1 MSSSTAELVKTKLL
15 NLSVFLVNNQATLS
29 SATCQQIYAT
39 LSTKHRSALR
49 QFVSV
54 RKRKSEKVNRRKSR
68 LQKLFHIESVE
79 SSLKLRDRIET
90 WMKDFD
96 FFFQDSVIATETNH
110 HSLFASFKRVAQ
122 SAETRKIA
130 TIRRR
135 FDLELIYKRVVR
147 SDHHTGTGWRNEGSA
162 CLAQQLQRS
171 PLISDGVEKIQGK
184 LERYVELRRSWNL
197 WVERLKSS
205 GFFIVLSQTM
215 VEEL

>member
-39 LSTKHRSALR
+39 LSIKHRSALR

-54 RKRKSEKVNRRKSR
+54 RKWKSKKVNERKSC

-90 WMKDFD
+90 WVKNFD
-96 FFFQDSVIATETNH
+96 FFFQDSVIAIETNH
-110 HSLFASFKRVAQ
+110 HSFFASFKRIAQ

-130 TIRRR
+130 TIRQR
-135 FDLELIYKRVVR
+135 FDLESIYKRIVR
-147 SDHHTGTGWRNEGSA
+147 SDHYTSTEWRNEESA
-162 CLAQQLQRS
+162 CLAQQLQRFS
-171 PLISDGVEKIQGK
+171 LISDDVEKIQGK

-197 WVERLKSS
+197 WVERLRSS

-215 VEEL
+215 IEEL